1 VRTEHMGSRPEHA
14 HRSARALNTGILGA
28 RAARRYGQL
37 SVTSTSQS
45 PPTSDRYKWIAL
57 SNVTLGVLLA
67 TLDGSITLIAMPNIF
82 RGIQLDPLVPSN
94 SFYLL
99 WMILGFLV
107 VSSVLIVSLGRLG
120 DMYGR
125 VRMYNLGFVVYTVAS
140 LVLTV
145 DWMTGQAG
153 AIYLI
158 VFRIVQGIGAAF
170 LLANAAAIITD
181 AFPANQRGMA
191 LGINNIVGV
200 SGMFVGLVLG
210 GILAPIDWRLVFLI
224 SVPVGLFGT
233 VWAYLKLEERSQPRR
248 AHVDWWGNLTFALGL
263 ILIMVSVTYGIR
275 PYGAHATG
283 WESPR
288 VIALLVAGVACL
300 VAFAAIE
307 RRVAE
312 PMFRLP
318 LFRIRA
324 FTFGTLS
331 TFLSAVARG
340 GLLFMLIIWL
350 QGIWLPLHGYDF
362 IATPLWAGIY
372 MLPLTL
378 GMLVAGP
385 TSGYLSDRFGA
396 RWFATGGMLSAALS
410 FLLLAL
416 LPIDF
421 PFPLFALILALTGI
435 SMGMFASPNRAAVM
449 NSLPSGD
456 RGAGGGMNQ
465 TFQNSAQVLS
475 IGIFFTLMILGLSS
489 SLPHAMSSGLQAHGV
504 AAATAHRVGQLPP
517 VSILFAAFLGYNPI
531 QHLVGPHVLASL
543 SAANR
548 ATLTGRSFFPQLISG
563 PFRTGLHEAFA
574 FAIVAC
580 LIAAAASL
588 MRGGAYRHAEPS
600 RERDG
605 AGETRAGVGAT
616 ASAPD
621 TAAAARIA
629 SGVPLEARGGSS
641 SRAPTGE
648 EQHAS

>member
-1 VRTEHMGSRPEHA
+1 MQK
-14 HRSARALNTGILGA
+14 RSARASAGA
-28 RAARRYGQL
+28 ATVQINGDR
-37 SVTSTSQS
+37 
-45 PPTSDRYKWIAL
+45 PPADGYKWIAL

-67 TLDGSITLIAMPNIF
+67 TLDGSIVLIAMPDIF
-82 RGIQLDPLVPSN
+82 RGIHLDPLVPAN

-107 VSSVLIVSLGRLG
+107 VTSVLIVSFGRLG

-125 VRMYNLGFVVYTVAS
+125 VRMYNLGFVVYTLAS
-140 LVLTV
+140 LALTV
-145 DWMTGQAG
+145 DWMIGPAG
-153 AIYLI
+153 ALYLI
-158 VFRIVQGIGAAF
+158 AFRLVQGVGAAL
-170 LLANAAAIITD
+170 LLANSAAILTD

-233 VWAYLKLEERSQPRR
+233 VWAYLKLEERSVPRP
-248 AHVDWWGNLTFALGL
+248 ASIDWWGNLTFALGL

-275 PYGAHATG
+275 PYGGDATG
-283 WESPR
+283 WASPR
-288 VIALLVAGVACL
+288 VIALLLGGVVSLA
-300 VAFAAIE
+300 AFAAIE
-307 RRVAE
+307 RTVSE

-350 QGIWLPLHGYDF
+350 QGIWLPQHGYDF
-362 IATPLWAGIY
+362 TETPLWAGIY
-372 MLPLTL
+372 MLPLTVGL
-378 GMLVAGP
+378 LIAGP

-396 RWFATGGMLSAALS
+396 RWFATGGMLGAALS
-410 FLLLAL
+410 FLLLIL
-416 LPIDF
+416 LPTNF
-421 PFPLFALILALTGI
+421 PFVLFAIVLALNGI

-449 NSLPSGD
+449 NSLPPGD

-475 IGIFFTLMILGLSS
+475 IGIFFTLMILGLAS
-489 SLPHAMSSGLQAHGV
+489 SLPHTMTAGLEAHGV
-504 AAATAHRVGQLPP
+504 AGATARHVGGLPP

-531 QHLVGPHVLASL
+531 QSLLGPHVLATL
-543 SAANR
+543 SAVNR
-548 ATLTGRSFFPQLISG
+548 ATLTGRSFFPHLISS
-563 PFRTGLHEAFA
+563 PFRSGLHEAFT
-574 FAIVAC
+574 FAIIAC

-588 MRGGAYRHAEPS
+588 LRGQTYHHPAPLSRPASGDGPPLDDTEP
-600 RERDG
+600 
-605 AGETRAGVGAT
+605 GAT
-616 ASAPD
+616 AGADPQP
-621 TAAAARIA
+621 ALERIA
-629 SGVPLEARGGSS
+629 GSAE
-641 SRAPTGE
+641 RV
-648 EQHAS
+648 

>member
-1 VRTEHMGSRPEHA
+1 MAGSLSIETGT
-14 HRSARALNTGILGA
+14 SASPRATDN
-28 RAARRYGQL
+28 
-37 SVTSTSQS
+37 
-45 PPTSDRYKWIAL
+45 YKWIAL

-67 TLDGSITLIAMPNIF
+67 TLDASITLIAMPDIF
-82 RGIQLDPLVPSN
+82 RGIHLDPLAPAN

-125 VRMYNLGFVVYTVAS
+125 VKMYNLGFVIYTVAS
-140 LVLTV
+140 LLLAV
-145 DWMTGQAG
+145 DWMTGRPG
-153 AIYLI
+153 ATYLI
-158 VFRIVQGIGAAF
+158 VFRVVQGVGAAF

-200 SGMFVGLVLG
+200 SGLFVGLVLG

-233 VWAYLKLEERSQPRR
+233 VWAYLKLEERSKPRP
-248 AHVDWWGNLTFALGL
+248 ASIDWWGNLTFALGL

-275 PYGAHATG
+275 PYGGHATG
-283 WESPR
+283 WGSPR
-288 VIALLVAGVACL
+288 VIALLLVGAASL
-300 VAFAAIE
+300 VAFAVIE
-307 RRVAE
+307 RRVRE

-350 QGIWLPLHGYDF
+350 QGIWLPQHGYDF
-362 IATPLWAGIY
+362 TDTPLWAGIY

-378 GMLVAGP
+378 GLLIAGP

-396 RWFATGGMLSAALS
+396 RWFATGGMLGAALS
-410 FLLLAL
+410 FLLLIL

-421 PFPLFALILALTGI
+421 PFPLFALILALNGV
-435 SMGMFASPNRAAVM
+435 SMGLFASPNRAAVM
-449 NSLPSGD
+449 NSLPPGD

-475 IGIFFTLMILGLSS
+475 IGIFFTLMILGLAS
-489 SLPHAMSSGLQAHGV
+489 SLPHTMTAGLEAHGV
-504 AAATAHRVGQLPP
+504 VAATARRIGHLPP

-531 QHLVGPHVLASL
+531 QSLLGPHVLASL

-548 ATLTGRSFFPQLISG
+548 ATLTGRSFFPRLISP

-574 FAIVAC
+574 FAILAC
-580 LIAAAASL
+580 LIAAGASL
-588 MRGGAYRHAEPS
+588 MRGGRYHYTAPATLGAP
-600 RERDG
+600 G
-605 AGETRAGVGAT
+605 AGPANGPAPSIAT
-616 ASAPD
+616 S
-621 TAAAARIA
+621 TITQ
-629 SGVPLEARGGSS
+629 VPIRED
-641 SRAPTGE
+641 
-648 EQHAS
+648 QHAS